1 MEIKNSKDTRPSRI
15 LICSAWPY
23 GSGIPHLGNLI
34 GCLLSGGALTSY
46 YRLRGYETLHVSGT
60 DAHGTRIEYEAAR
73 IKVSPAKLVEQIHS
87 QILAIIKAFDI
98 AIDNYT
104 TTESPVHKEFV
115 VDIYRKMDA
124 NGYITTAEEER
135 VFCTLCNS
143 FLADRFI
150 IGRCPKCGNERAK
163 GNQCDACGLM
173 LEPEELSDAK
183 CSFCGKGMIV
193 RKRTRHWYL
202 DLVKLSPK
210 LREYIASRNFRSN
223 VNLFAEQM
231 IEDGLRPRAIT
242 RDLEWGI
249 PAPFV
254 GAEGKVI
261 YVWAEAALGY
271 LSATIEYFRNE
282 GQEDKW
288 RKFWFGD
295 DVKQVYTQGKDNI
308 PFHVIIFPAQLI
320 ASGEGYHLPDQ
331 IAASEYLNWT
341 GGERFSKSE
350 GKGIYADEAIK
361 LLDPEYWRF
370 YLLYERPETQDVNF
384 SWAELDR
391 VINGILIDNISNLIN
406 RVLSFITRNYDGIV
420 PSGDLDSK
428 VAERVKVA
436 TMEYERAMEEGSI
449 AAAARIVASLAVF
462 GNEYFQQQRPWQT
475 KDPQGVIAGF
485 HLVKAIAV
493 LLQPFIPRFATV
505 ILTRMGAS
513 KNRWDEINM
522 IAGGRKISSEAFLLA
537 KIDVIELERRYNEM
551 KNRVG

>member
-183 CSFCGKGMIV
+183 CSLCGKGMIV

-493 LLQPFIPRFATV
+493 LLQPFIPRFATA

>member
-1 MEIKNSKDTRPSRI
+1 MEMKNKRNASRI
-15 LICSAWPY
+15 LVCSAWPY

-34 GCLLSGGALTSY
+34 GCLLSGGVLTRY

-73 IKVSPAKLVEQIHS
+73 TRVSPAKLVEQVHS
-87 QILAIIKAFDI
+87 QILAIIKTFDI

-135 VFCTLCNS
+135 VYCTICNR
-143 FLADRFI
+143 FLADRLI
-150 IGRCPKCGNERAK
+150 IGRCPKCGSERAK
-163 GNQCDACGLM
+163 GNQCDACGVM
-173 LEPEELSDAK
+173 LEPEELRDAK
-183 CSFCGKGMIV
+183 CSFCGKRMVV

-202 DLVKLSPK
+202 DLEKLSPK
-210 LREYIASRNFRSN
+210 LREYIASRNFRGN
-223 VNLFAEQM
+223 VKLFAEQM

-271 LSATIEYFRNE
+271 LSATIEYFRNQGKE
-282 GQEDKW
+282 EEW
-288 RKFWFGD
+288 RKFWFGN
-295 DVKQVYTQGKDNI
+295 DVKQVYTQAKDNI
-308 PFHVIIFPAQLI
+308 PFHAIIFPAQLI

-331 IAASEYLNWT
+331 IAASEYLNWI

-370 YLLYERPETQDVNF
+370 YLLYNRPETHDVNF
-384 SWAELDR
+384 SWTELDR

-406 RVLSFITRNYDGIV
+406 RVLSFINRNYDGIV
-420 PSGDLDSK
+420 PSGNLDPK
-428 VAERVKVA
+428 VAARLKID
-436 TMEYERAMEEGSI
+436 TMEYKRAMEEGSI
-449 AAAARIVASLAVF
+449 AVAARIVASLAVF
-462 GNEYFQQQRPWQT
+462 GNEYFQQKRPWQT
-475 KDPQGVIAGF
+475 NDPQGVIAGF

-493 LLQPFIPRFATV
+493 LLQPFVPRFSAA

-513 KNRWDEINM
+513 QGAWGEINV
-522 IAGGRKISSEAFLLA
+522 IAGGRKISSESFLLT
-537 KIDVIELERRYNEM
+537 KIDVAELEKRYNEM
-551 KNRVG
+551 KNQVG